1 MDLNLNEWLK
11 SAVNSDSDLDLELRD
26 CAVAKQVG
34 HSIGS

>member
-11 SAVNSDSDLDLELRD
+11 SAVDSDSDLDLELRD

-34 HSIGS
+34 QSIVS